1 MVTIVKERR
10 SMNLFFYAIIYEW
23 TCFKASHIVKHI
35 GPTIA
40 RNDVDIEIYA
50 GDIRGFIG
58 ENGFGKSTMSAL
70 MTGLQPKTHG
80 TMWYHGEVWEP
91 GSMIE
96 ALNGGIGVIVQENG
110 AIIEISFAENIF
122 LDEIKQFAGE
132 S

>member
-1 MVTIVKERR
+1 
-10 SMNLFFYAIIYEW
+10 
-23 TCFKASHIVKHI
+23 
-35 GPTIA
+35 
-40 RNDVDIEIYA
+40 
-50 GDIRGFIG
+50 
-58 ENGFGKSTMSAL
+58 

-132 S
+132 SYFESRKIKDVSPLLDPDVSPIVEIKEKYGELLSSKSGAEAKELLSEEILQMHIR